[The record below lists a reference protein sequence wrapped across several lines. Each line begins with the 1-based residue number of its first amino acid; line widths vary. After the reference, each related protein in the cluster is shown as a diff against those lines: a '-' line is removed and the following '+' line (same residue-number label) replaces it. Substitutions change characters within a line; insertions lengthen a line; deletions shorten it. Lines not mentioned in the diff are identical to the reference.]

1 MHGRITLHCTALA
14 ARPCFLSGLIL
25 TPTALPMAC
34 DGVPQIR
41 ADLGIEKNDYRLP
54 FRKFDTE
61 AFMRS
66 CCTQAFDPSTHVTG
80 SPGWAMAKSN
90 AREWQKARDAT
101 VNLSVD
107 GGSVNVALG
116 KPVQVSSAFVEDGH
130 EYGGEKAV
138 NGSKDG
144 WDNRWVCAKEDESPW
159 IEIDLQGT
167 KATLLYNAP
176 LLSK

>member
-1 MHGRITLHCTALA
+1 MALH
-14 ARPCFLSGLIL
+14 
-25 TPTALPMAC
+25 
-34 DGVPQIR
+34 GVPQIR
-41 ADLGIEKNDYRLP
+41 ADLGIEKDDYRLP

-66 CCTQAFDPSTHVTG
+66 CCDQAFDPATHITG

-107 GGSVNVALG
+107 GEGSVNVALG
-116 KPVQVSSAFVEDGH
+116 KPVQVSSAFVEDGQ
-130 EYGGEKAV
+130 EYGGAKAV

-144 WDNRWVCAKEDESPW
+144 WDNRWVCRKDDETPW
-159 IEIDLQGT
+159 IEVDLEGT
-167 KATLLYNAP
+167 KTIYDVAHCTRR
-176 LLSK
+176 